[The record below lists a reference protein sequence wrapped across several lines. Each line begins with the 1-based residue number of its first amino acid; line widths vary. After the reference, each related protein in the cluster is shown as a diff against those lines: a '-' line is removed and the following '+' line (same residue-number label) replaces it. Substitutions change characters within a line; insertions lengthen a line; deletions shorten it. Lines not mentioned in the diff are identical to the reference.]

1 MRRADRLF
9 QIIQI
14 LRRGRLTTARDLA
27 EELEV
32 SARTVY
38 RDIADLIGSGVPIE
52 GAAGAGYLLRGGY
65 DLPPLM
71 FSQTE
76 LEALV
81 LGARI
86 VASWADPELGRAA
99 HDVLAKVEAVLPLPL
114 RPRLA
119 KMPLLAPGNH
129 AEARRAVDL
138 AALRRMIREQRKV
151 DLAYRDG
158 ADQVTRRRVWP
169 LGLFFYGPVWLLAA
183 WCELRQDF
191 RMFRVDRM
199 AQAVW
204 LDLRFD
210 PVPGRTLEDF
220 GRQEMRQ
227 REAART
233 RAVDGKMSRAG

>member
-14 LRRGRLTTARDLA
+14 LRRGRLTTARAMA

-38 RDIADLIGSGVPIE
+38 RDVADLIGSGVPIE

-99 HDVLAKVEAVLPLPL
+99 QDVLAKVEAVLPLPL
-114 RPRLA
+114 RSRLA
-119 KMPLLAPGNH
+119 KMPLLAPVNH
-129 AEARRAVDL
+129 AEVPRTVDL
-138 AALRRMIREQRKV
+138 AVLRRMIREQRKV
-151 DLAYRDG
+151 DLDYCDRN
-158 ADQVTRRRVWP
+158 DQVSRRRVWP

-199 AQAVW
+199 VQAVW
-204 LDLRFD
+204 LDLCFD
-210 PVPGRTLEDF
+210 PIPGRTLEDF
-220 GRQEMRQ
+220 GRQELRQ
-227 REAART
+227 REAARG
-233 RAVDGKMSRAG
+233 AVAAQLSKAG

>member
-14 LRRGRLTTARDLA
+14 LRRGCLTTARALA

-86 VASWADPELGRAA
+86 VASWADPSS
-99 HDVLAKVEAVLPLPL
+99 
-114 RPRLA
+114 
-119 KMPLLAPGNH
+119 
-129 AEARRAVDL
+129 
-138 AALRRMIREQRKV
+138 
-151 DLAYRDG
+151 
-158 ADQVTRRRVWP
+158 
-169 LGLFFYGPVWLLAA
+169 
-183 WCELRQDF
+183 
-191 RMFRVDRM
+191 
-199 AQAVW
+199 
-204 LDLRFD
+204 
-210 PVPGRTLEDF
+210 
-220 GRQEMRQ
+220 
-227 REAART
+227 AARPKT
-233 RAVDGKMSRAG
+233 SWPRSRRCCPWPCARAWPRCRCWHPAIMPRRLVRSTLPRCGAWSASSARSISTIATATTK

>member
-14 LRRGRLTTARDLA
+14 LRRGRLTTARALA

-32 SARTVY
+32 SAGTVY
-38 RDIADLIGSGVPIE
+38 RAIAGLIGSGVPIE
-52 GAAGAGYLLRGGY
+52 GAAGAGYLLRDGY

-71 FSQTE
+71 FSQNE

-86 VASWADPELGRAA
+86 VASWAHAELGRAA
-99 HDVLAKVEAVLPLPL
+99 HDVLAKVETVLPPPL
-114 RPRLA
+114 RSRLS
-119 KMPLLAPGNH
+119 KMPLLAPGDH
-129 AEARRAVDL
+129 AEAPRNVDL

-151 DLAYRDG
+151 DLDYRDRN
-158 ADQVTRRRVWP
+158 DQVSRRRVWP

-199 AQAVW
+199 AEAGW
-204 LDLRFD
+204 LDLRFN
-210 PVPGRTLEDF
+210 PTPGRTLDDF
-220 GRQEMRQ
+220 GRQEAR
-227 REAART
+227 RHEVRRARAA
-233 RAVDGKMSRAG
+233 GG